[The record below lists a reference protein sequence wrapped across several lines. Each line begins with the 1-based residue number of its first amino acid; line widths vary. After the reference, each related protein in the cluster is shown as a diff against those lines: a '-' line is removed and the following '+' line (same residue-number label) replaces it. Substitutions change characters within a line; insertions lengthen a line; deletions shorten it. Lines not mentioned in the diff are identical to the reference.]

1 MFVLLLFT
9 GLERLCLDVEYALEK
24 KCGIFLRL
32 CWGLL
37 IPIILFTVFIYSM
50 VTEENLEFRRGYVY
64 PNSAYSE
71 YFYITVFLCSFD

>member
-1 MFVLLLFT
+1 MSLFL
-9 GLERLCLDVEYALEK
+9 GLEKVCLDVEYVLGK

-50 VTEENLEFRRGYVY
+50 LTEDNLEYASNYVY

-71 YFYITVFLCSFD
+71 YFYITVY